1 MTLLGLA
8 AAAFALCGCAAPGY
22 NPSGLEAELVRAGTT
37 PAQAQCVT
45 RGLTDTFAE
54 NELGSHSAPSER
66 ELAKTRDI
74 LAKCGVKLP
83 LQPR

>member
-1 MTLLGLA
+1 MTLVGGVVAVLA
-8 AAAFALCGCAAPGY
+8 VSGCAAPGY
-22 NPSGLEAELVRAGTT
+22 NPSGLEAELVRVGAT

-45 RGLTDTFAE
+45 RGLTDTFAQ

-66 ELAKTRDI
+66 ELEKTRGI
-74 LAKCGVKLP
+74 FTKCEVKLP